1 MLASLTSWL
10 TPSSLFLLLNIVIG
24 TIVITSRFT
33 SSRRQQYHHYYHQP
47 GPDYGAPPLAR
58 APSLLERV
66 RSFDFSFYNYGHPNY
81 ETPFV
86 HAPEQQYIVP
96 PPQLERV
103 PSILERIKST
113 DFFHKFGYPNHDVP
127 FVHPSETEHTAP
139 PPPLE
144 RTPSLLDRV
153 KSINFSLYKFAPSYP
168 ESDHVLHPDPQYE
181 AAPQQPDFPQLTRT
195 PSLLER
201 VRSIDFTSFYR
212 SDSLKKNPETELIPP
227 AAEWDSGTDSVRD
240 PVHVNRSKSEKNVT
254 QRRLPEKIKKS
265 ASENS
270 RQNEEVVEEIE
281 RRRPATTRLEK
292 TVSIGEKGDV
302 DAKADDFINRFRQNL
317 KLQRLD
323 SILRRKETPKGE

>member
-1 MLASLTSWL
+1 MVMLASLTSWL
-10 TPSSLFLLLNIVIG
+10 TPSSLFVLLNIVIG
-24 TIVITSRFT
+24 TIVISSRFT

-58 APSLLERV
+58 APSLLQRV
-66 RSFDFSFYNYGHPNY
+66 RSLDFSFYNYGHPNY

-86 HAPEQQYIVP
+86 HPPEQQYIAQ
-96 PPQLERV
+96 PPQLERA

-113 DFFHKFGYPNHDVP
+113 DFFHKFAYPNHDVP
-127 FVHPSETEHTAP
+127 FVHQSEPEHTA
-139 PPPLE
+139 PLE

-181 AAPQQPDFPQLTRT
+181 AAPQQPDFLQPTRT

-201 VRSIDFTSFYR
+201 VKSIDFTSFYR

-227 AAEWDSGTDSVRD
+227 ATEWDSGTDAVQD
-240 PVHVNRSKSEKNVT
+240 PVHVHRSKSEKNVT
-254 QRRLPEKIKKS
+254 QRRSPEKMKKS

-270 RQNEEVVEEIE
+270 RQNEDDVEEIE

-292 TVSIGEKGDV
+292 AVSIGEKGDV
-302 DAKADDFINRFRQNL
+302 DAKADDFINNFKQQL

-323 SILRRKETPKGE
+323 SILGYKEKPKGE